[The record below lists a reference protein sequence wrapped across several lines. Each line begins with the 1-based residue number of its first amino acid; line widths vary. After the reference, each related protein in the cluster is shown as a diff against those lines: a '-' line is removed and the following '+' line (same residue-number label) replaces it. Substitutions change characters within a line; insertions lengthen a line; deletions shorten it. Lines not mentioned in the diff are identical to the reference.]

1 METKEKLN
9 IRPTVGLLGLLKNMR
24 YTEWYA
30 LGEFVDNA
38 VQSYSTHK
46 KELKKINTNYKKVRL
61 YH

>member
-38 VQSYSTHK
+38 VQSYIANK
-46 KELKKINTNYKKVRL
+46 KELKKINTNYN
-61 YH
+61 